1 MFPIANGNYSSTSNW
16 NSDTPARVGTLPTTG
31 DVVYCNGKT
40 ITVDVATMTAAEFRN
55 DSKVSPAITAGGYL
69 NFTNVTCDITGD
81 VKGYAGAYFLLISN
95 LSNITITGDVYGMG
109 STNTC
114 YLNNS
119 FTGSL
124 DITGDVIGVSF
135 SALTYVTSTNRFVVN
150 ITGNVT
156 NNGYISINTQHTP
169 NATPTIDGLITPSAT
184 QHAITVGTHNLFVQ
198 WLDYSVGYAP
208 ILGAFKMVAGA
219 AIIVKDASGNPMT
232 LTDPATTDQAD
243 EADVRYGTTYN
254 SGGMTGKLVVPSV
267 GSVANGVQ
275 YDEVGGAK
283 EKIGTAV
290 LTPQDVANAVAQVV
304 GNQFDSFEP

>member
-81 VKGYAGAYFLLISN
+81 VKGYAGAYFLIINN

-109 STNTC
+109 STYTC
-114 YLNNS
+114 YLNNT

-124 DITGDVIGVSF
+124 DITGDVIGVSS
-135 SALTYVTSTNRFVVN
+135 SALIYITSTNIFVVN

-156 NNGYISINTQHTP
+156 NNGYISINTQNTP
-169 NATPTIDGLITPSAT
+169 NATTTIDGVITPSAT
-184 QHAITVGTHNLFVQ
+184 QHAIAVGTHNLFVQ

-219 AIIVKDASGNPMT
+219 AIIVKDASGNTMP
-232 LTDPATTDQAD
+232 LTDPATADQALPQ
-243 EADVRYGTTYN
+243 DVRFGTVYN
-254 SGGMTGKLVVPSV
+254 NGGLTGTSKMP
-267 GSVANGVQ
+267 
-275 YDEVGGAK
+275 AK
-283 EKIGTAV
+283 EVVSKDIIFDNGTVGEAV
-290 LTPQDVANAVAQVV
+290 LTAEAVAQAAAQVV
-304 GNQFDSFEP
+304 GAQFDAFKG